1 MEGTSRD
8 GPLLSFRQLLREQ
21 GLEASFLAAGPEWL
35 TKHSAHRL
43 LDEGLERSDLAWV
56 RQRRKGPG
64 DATCI
69 DVKATRAIA
78 GRMEAG
84 GLKEAY

>member
-1 MEGTSRD
+1 MRKGWECCSLVRRLWGGPVFDEVWRGTSHD

-43 LDEGLERSDLAWV
+43 LDEGLERSDLA
-56 RQRRKGPG
+56 
-64 DATCI
+64 
-69 DVKATRAIA
+69 
-78 GRMEAG
+78 
-84 GLKEAY
+84 